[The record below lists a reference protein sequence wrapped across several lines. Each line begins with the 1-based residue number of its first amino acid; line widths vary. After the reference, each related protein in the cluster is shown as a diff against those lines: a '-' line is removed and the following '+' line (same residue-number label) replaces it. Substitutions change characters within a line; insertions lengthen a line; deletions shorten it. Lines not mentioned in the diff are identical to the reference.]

1 MARKSKLVFKM
12 KSQVLN
18 FSFNDATFWIQIL
31 IWFQQKFWPSSLDTP
46 KPNLELGPIQYLEPS
61 NIGLGTSENVHVI
74 DNSPSVWVLKL
85 FMVTCVVKLVIKH
98 NL

>member
-31 IWFQQKFWPSSLDTP
+31 IWFQQNFDLQVWIPQ
-46 KPNLELGPIQYLEPS
+46 NL
-61 NIGLGTSENVHVI
+61 T
-74 DNSPSVWVLKL
+74 
-85 FMVTCVVKLVIKH
+85 
-98 NL
+98 